1 VFAPTMTTT
10 TPYTAAFELS
20 IRSIL
25 PAARTRTTMERLLK
39 WLDDCDDLMV
49 VFRVQAP
56 AILVTATLAA
66 ALLTALGVFLL
77 LGAPDLHAAP

>member
-1 VFAPTMTTT
+1 
-10 TPYTAAFELS
+10 
-20 IRSIL
+20 
-25 PAARTRTTMERLLK
+25 MERLVK

-56 AILVTATLAA
+56 AIAVTAAVAA

-77 LGAPDLHAAP
+77 LGASDLHAAH

>member
-1 VFAPTMTTT
+1 
-10 TPYTAAFELS
+10 
-20 IRSIL
+20 
-25 PAARTRTTMERLLK
+25 MERILK

-56 AILVTATLAA
+56 AILFTATLAA